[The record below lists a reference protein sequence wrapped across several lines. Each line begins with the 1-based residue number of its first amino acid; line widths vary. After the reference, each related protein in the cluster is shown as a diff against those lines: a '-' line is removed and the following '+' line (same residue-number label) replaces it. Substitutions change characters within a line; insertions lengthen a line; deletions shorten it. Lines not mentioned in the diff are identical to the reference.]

1 MVSMMGKER
10 KIAVVKDNSDK
21 QVTYREQLGKYKRAL
36 NNEFYFEALLIV
48 YAVLEDR
55 MRSFLY
61 YIGAVR
67 RADSTKLNV
76 SRTKSILRRLY
87 FGLDEEAEGKRIDLT
102 QISAKQQLIASTITW
117 TLEYEGVPEESY
129 LAILKDQYE
138 SCLNMDSFLST
149 LDAINDWRDY
159 RNEII
164 HGLLNK
170 NVESINAELKEQVE
184 KGMGYARF
192 VDSQVKA
199 LKRKDL
205 IRKTMKI
212 KR

>member
-1 MVSMMGKER
+1 MMEKER
-10 KIAVVKDNSDK
+10 QIAVVKDNSDK

-87 FGLDEEAEGKRIDLT
+87 FGSDEEAEGKRIDLT

>member
-1 MVSMMGKER
+1 M
-10 KIAVVKDNSDK
+10 
-21 QVTYREQLGKYKRAL
+21 
-36 NNEFYFEALLIV
+36 
-48 YAVLEDR
+48 
-55 MRSFLY
+55 
-61 YIGAVR
+61 
-67 RADSTKLNV
+67 
-76 SRTKSILRRLY
+76 
-87 FGLDEEAEGKRIDLT
+87 
-102 QISAKQQLIASTITW
+102 
-117 TLEYEGVPEESY
+117 
-129 LAILKDQYE
+129 AILKDQYE

-149 LDAINDWRDY
+149 LDEINDWRDY

>member
-10 KIAVVKDNSDK
+10 QIAVVKDNSDK

-87 FGLDEEAEGKRIDLT
+87 FGSDEEAEGKRIDLT

-149 LDAINDWRDY
+149 LDEINDWRDY

>member
-1 MVSMMGKER
+1 MMGKER
-10 KIAVVKDNSDK
+10 QIAVVKDNSDK

>member
-76 SRTKSILRRLY
+76 SRTKSVLRRLY
-87 FGLDEEAEGKRIDLT
+87 FGSDEKAEGKRIDLT
-102 QISAKQQLIASTITW
+102 QISVKQQLISSTITW

-149 LDAINDWRDY
+149 LDEINDWRDY

>member
-87 FGLDEEAEGKRIDLT
+87 FGSDEEAEGKRIDLT

-149 LDAINDWRDY
+149 LDEINDWRDY

>member
-1 MVSMMGKER
+1 MMGKER

-87 FGLDEEAEGKRIDLT
+87 FGSDEEAEGKRIDLT

-117 TLEYEGVPEESY
+117 SLEYEGVPEESY

>member
-1 MVSMMGKER
+1 MMEKER
-10 KIAVVKDNSDK
+10 QIAVVKDNSDK

-87 FGLDEEAEGKRIDLT
+87 FGSDEEAEGKRIDLT

-149 LDAINDWRDY
+149 LDEINDWRDY

-184 KGMGYARF
+184 KGMVYARF

>member
-1 MVSMMGKER
+1 MVSMMEKER
-10 KIAVVKDNSDK
+10 QIAVVKDNSDK

-87 FGLDEEAEGKRIDLT
+87 FGSDEEAEGKRIDLT

>member
-10 KIAVVKDNSDK
+10 QIAVVKDNSDK

-87 FGLDEEAEGKRIDLT
+87 FGSDEEAEGKRIDLT

>member
-1 MVSMMGKER
+1 MMGKER

-87 FGLDEEAEGKRIDLT
+87 FGSDEEAEGKRIDLT

-149 LDAINDWRDY
+149 LDEINDWRDY

>member
-10 KIAVVKDNSDK
+10 QIAVVKDNSDK

-87 FGLDEEAEGKRIDLT
+87 FGSDEEAEGKRIDLT

-138 SCLNMDSFLST
+138 SCLNMDGFLST

>member
-87 FGLDEEAEGKRIDLT
+87 FGSDEEAEGKRIDLT